1 MAVRKPMQALDKSH
15 AMGYNCGMATIRD
28 EVKRLQAQEGLSNR
42 QMAQRLGI
50 SHGML
55 RAVRDGR
62 RQPGRKVI
70 LGLKRAYPS
79 LRLDYVLASE
89 ATEPRCG
96 SSDHA

>member
-1 MAVRKPMQALDKSH
+1 MAVPRPMQALDKGRRV
-15 AMGYNCGMATIRD
+15 GYNCGMATIRD

-79 LRLDYVLASE
+79 LRLDYLLASE